1 MLTLPVAVCKRATLA
16 TPKDVSMHVGTPEP
30 DLASGATPAPIE
42 GILAPRYRAATLGM
56 VSLIS
61 LIAFE
66 ALAVTTAMP
75 TVAREL
81 NGLRAYALAFG
92 GVLAT
97 SIIGMTLSG
106 RWSDRRGPAPAM
118 WTGLTAFVVG
128 LLVAGFAQNMP
139 MLLAGRLVQGL
150 GAGCLSPALYV
161 IVGRLYPAS
170 LRPKVFASF
179 SAGWVVPALI
189 GPAVS
194 GAIVE
199 HVGWRW
205 VFLAVPALALP
216 AALGLR
222 GALRSLPAPSGNA
235 SDADTR
241 LPDAIGASL
250 GVCLLFA
257 AGQEHGIVAAALLL
271 PALALLLFCGRRLL
285 PAGTLRAA
293 RGLPAVIALRGI
305 AASAFF
311 GAEAFLPLVFT
322 QQHGLSPTWSGLAIS
337 VGAIGWFSGS
347 WYQGHYATISRLQL
361 LTRGTALMVLG
372 VGVVSCAVFAWMP
385 VPAAVAGW
393 LLTGLGMGMLYGTL
407 SVLALSM
414 SATHEQ
420 GRNSSALQLCES
432 LMVATTL
439 AIGGTLF
446 AALLDVSHTAAF
458 TANFA
463 ITLVLAVL
471 ATIVAR
477 RTRADG

>member
-1 MLTLPVAVCKRATLA
+1 
-16 TPKDVSMHVGTPEP
+16 MHVGTPAP
-30 DLASGATPAPIE
+30 DTSPDTDAGV
-42 GILAPRYRAATLGM
+42 GILAPRYRAATFGM

-81 NGLRAYALAFG
+81 DGLRAYALAFG

-97 SIIGMTLSG
+97 SIIGMTVSG
-106 RWSDRRGPAPAM
+106 RWSDRHGPAPAM
-118 WTGLTAFVVG
+118 WTGLAAFVIG
-128 LLVAGFAQNMP
+128 LLLAGFAHTMP
-139 MLLAGRLVQGL
+139 MLLVGRLVQGL
-150 GAGCLSPALYV
+150 GAGCMSPALYV
-161 IVGRLYPAS
+161 IVGQLYPES
-170 LRPKVFASF
+170 LRPRVFASF

-205 VFLAVPALALP
+205 VFLAVPVLAVP
-216 AALGLR
+216 AAMGLR
-222 GALRSLPAPSGNA
+222 GALRSLPAPSGKTHDTA
-235 SDADTR
+235 TR

-257 AGQEHGIVAAALLL
+257 AGQERGVLAVSLLL
-271 PALALLLFCGRRLL
+271 PSLALLVFCGHRLL

-305 AASAFF
+305 AASTFF

-322 QQHGLSPTWSGLAIS
+322 RQHGLSPTWSGLAIS

-347 WYQGHYATISRLQL
+347 WYQGHYATITRLQL

-372 VGVVSCAVFAWMP
+372 VGIVSCAVFAWMP

-414 SATHEQ
+414 SAPHEQ

-446 AALLDVSHTAAF
+446 AALLNVSQTAAF
-458 TANFA
+458 MANFA

-471 ATIVAR
+471 ATVVAR
-477 RTRADG
+477 RTQAGGR

>member
-1 MLTLPVAVCKRATLA
+1 MNAGMS
-16 TPKDVSMHVGTPEP
+16 DP
-30 DLASGATPAPIE
+30 DLLSAAGNPGAE
-42 GILAPRYRAATLGM
+42 GILSPPYRAATVGM
-56 VSLIS
+56 VALIS

-97 SIIGMTLSG
+97 SVIGMTLSG
-106 RWSDRRGPAPAM
+106 RWSDRKGPGPAM
-118 WTGLTAFVVG
+118 WTGLTGFVAG
-128 LLVAGFAQNMP
+128 LLIAGFAHDMP
-139 MLLAGRLVQGL
+139 TLLIGRLVQGL

-161 IVGRLYPAS
+161 IVGRLYPDV

-199 HVGWRW
+199 HLGWRW
-205 VFLAVPALALP
+205 VFLAVPILAIP
-216 AALGLR
+216 AAIGLR
-222 GALRSLPAPSGNA
+222 GALRTLAPPTHTA
-235 SDADTR
+235 SDRPGRMLNAV
-241 LPDAIGASL
+241 GAAM
-250 GVCLLFA
+250 GICLLFV
-257 AGQEHGIVAAALLL
+257 AGQEHGWT
-271 PALALLLFCGRRLL
+271 ALALFVPSIVLLLVCSPRLL
-285 PAGTLRAA
+285 PPGTLRAR

-305 AASAFF
+305 AASTFF
-311 GAEAFLPLVFT
+311 GAEAFLPLVFSHE
-322 QQHGLSPTWSGLAIS
+322 HGLSPTWSGLAIS

-347 WYQGHYATISRLQL
+347 WYQGHYATISREAL
-361 LTRGTALMVLG
+361 LRRGTTLMAI
-372 VGVVSCAVFAWMP
+372 GVVAASMGTFAWMP

-393 LLTGLGMGMLYGTL
+393 LLTGLGMGMLYGTV

-414 SATHEQ
+414 SAEHEQ
-420 GRNSSALQLCES
+420 GSNSSALQLCES

-446 AALLDVSHTAAF
+446 AALLNVSYTAAF
-458 TANFA
+458 AANFA
-463 ITLVLAVL
+463 ITIVLALIGLV
-471 ATIVAR
+471 VAR
-477 RTRADG
+477 RTRAPA